1 MGLRKSRYFDSQLE
15 RHRGRLGKWRRSLR
29 SYPPSN
35 NPSSSRDWEGHAVTM
50 LTAKQAAALG
60 LIELEFVR
68 WLGYYSGR
76 RKPLIGYEVCSVVM
90 VQNAW

>member
-1 MGLRKSRYFDSQLE
+1 
-15 RHRGRLGKWRRSLR
+15 
-29 SYPPSN
+29 
-35 NPSSSRDWEGHAVTM
+35 M

-76 RKPLIGYEVCSVVM
+76 RKPLIGYEVCSVVANGNCGT
-90 VQNAW
+90 QDKPTG